1 MTAEGQRRIRALRAF
16 SYSLDGVR
24 LIAVAPGEEVSL
36 RAGAAAGLVAEGYA
50 EAMAAAEGE
59 GSSAPSAPARRQPA
73 IRRGSAR
80 NPNGEPPG
88 STGNV
93 PADGLGN
100 TA

>member
-50 EAMAAAEGE
+50 EPVVDD
-59 GSSAPSAPARRQPA
+59 APPRLPQPGPAPRR
-73 IRRGSAR
+73 RRAT
-80 NPNGEPPG
+80 PDDQ
-88 STGNV
+88 
-93 PADGLGN
+93 A
-100 TA
+100 

>member
-1 MTAEGQRRIRALRAF
+1 MMAPERQRRIRALRAF

-50 EAMAAAEGE
+50 ETMPPGE
-59 GSSAPSAPARRQPA
+59 GASAPSAPARRQPA
-73 IRRGSAR
+73 TRRGAAR
-80 NPNGEPPG
+80 NPAEEPPG

-93 PADGLGN
+93 PAEGLGN